1 MMVVLEFFGSLS
13 LVEILIFGFI
23 GANMA
28 LTGTFMIQRGV
39 RRLAEARA
47 E

>member
-1 MMVVLEFFGSLS
+1 MVVLEFFGSLS

-23 GANMA
+23 GANMT
-28 LTGTFMIQRGV
+28 LTGTFLIQRGV
-39 RRLAEARA
+39 KRVVAARA